1 MQAPVGEVS
10 KLVVIADRE
19 PASQK
24 REGADMAAVL
34 RGDRQEIVLAKISLL
49 SPRMDNAGWWRV

>member
-1 MQAPVGEVS
+1 
-10 KLVVIADRE
+10 
-19 PASQK
+19 
-24 REGADMAAVL
+24 MAAVL